1 MEANSMF
8 YQSIISELPRS
19 LSYSSMSAAPTYS
32 MLLPANGSQATE
44 HIRSDLSVSIGPFGF
59 NEISAEHSSGGINTC
74 RGPFIIK
81 QPHYVL
87 DILDDMFP
95 GDLIAQGG
103 SAVFSRRR
111 RAGHMPT
118 PDYLPGIADPVL
130 LSAWLFV
137 KLRPWGPNHC
147 WADDRWLVTPP
158 RTFDR
163 PSVEVLELRG
173 VVYRTLLNACTS
185 GNITRDPYYP
195 DALNMMSLFVRQT
208 DGFKSAL
215 VHCEFLNWLSYQQI
229 KIGGLARDTY
239 RTTIA
244 IDAFRTVLGR
254 YVKGEYVDPLQRMF
268 TMALQAM
275 RNGVIDLID
284 GPFEHIK
291 EPVWR
296 RTLHL
301 NAAGWYSRYRDNL
314 LAITNVAKSIPY
326 NIERVTEVY

>member
-1 MEANSMF
+1 MEANSMS
-8 YQSIISELPRS
+8 YQSMIPELPRS
-19 LSYSSMSAAPTYS
+19 LSYTPMSVAPTHS

-44 HIRSDLSVSIGPFGF
+44 HIGSGLSVSIGSFGSY
-59 NEISAEHSSGGINTC
+59 EVSTEHSSGGNNTC
-74 RGPFIIK
+74 RGPFITE
-81 QPHYVL
+81 QQHYAL

-111 RAGHMPT
+111 RAGYMPT
-118 PDYLPGIADPVL
+118 PDYLPAIADPVL

-137 KLRPWGPNHC
+137 KLKPWGPNHC
-147 WADDRWLVTPP
+147 WADDRWLTSPP

-163 PSVEVLELRG
+163 PLVEVLELRG

-195 DALNMMSLFVRQT
+195 DALIMMSLFVCQT

-215 VHCEFLNWLSYQQI
+215 VHCEFLNWLAYQQI

-254 YVKGEYVDPLQRMF
+254 YVKVEYIDSLQRMF

-301 NAAGWYSRYRDNL
+301 NAAGWCIRYRDNL
-314 LAITNVAKSIPY
+314 LAITNVAESIPY
-326 NIERVTEVY
+326 DIERVT

>member
-1 MEANSMF
+1 MEANSMS
-8 YQSIISELPRS
+8 YQSMIPELPMS
-19 LSYSSMSAAPTYS
+19 LSYIPMSVAPTHS

-44 HIRSDLSVSIGPFGF
+44 HIRPDLSVSIGSFGN
-59 NEISAEHSSGGINTC
+59 NEISTEHRSVGKNTC
-74 RGPFIIK
+74 RGPFITE
-81 QPHYVL
+81 QQHYTV
-87 DILDDMFP
+87 ILDDMFP
-95 GDLIAQGG
+95 GELIAQGG
-103 SAVFSRRR
+103 SALFSRRR
-111 RAGHMPT
+111 RAGYMPT
-118 PDYLPGIADPVL
+118 PDYLPAIADPVL
-130 LSAWLFV
+130 LSAWLSV
-137 KLRPWGPNHC
+137 KLKPWGPNHC
-147 WADDRWLVTPP
+147 WADDRWLVSPP

-173 VVYRTLLNACTS
+173 VVYRKLLNACTS

-195 DALNMMSLFVRQT
+195 DALIMMSLFVCQT

-215 VHCEFLNWLSYQQI
+215 VHCEFLNWLAYQQI

-254 YVKGEYVDPLQRMF
+254 YVKGEYIDSLQRMF

-301 NAAGWYSRYRDNL
+301 NAAEWYSRYRGNL
-314 LAITNVAKSIPY
+314 LAITNVAESIPY
-326 NIERVTEVY
+326 DIERVTEVY